1 MEPGTNFK
9 KLRSDEQNC
18 SKLKPKKSD
27 KPLLSGAK
35 NAEIYMVT
43 FCHRFVS
50 TDTDFFKSSP
60 KKCQFLGQGYNLQKI
75 IGRQRIQCTSSTS
88 E

>member
-9 KLRSDEQNC
+9 KLRSDEQNR

-27 KPLLSGAK
+27 KPLFSGAK

-43 FCHRFVS
+43 F
-50 TDTDFFKSSP
+50 
-60 KKCQFLGQGYNLQKI
+60 
-75 IGRQRIQCTSSTS
+75 
-88 E
+88 